1 MKQVLAEDGNQIL
14 RIGRFVGPD
23 RTAGHSDEKLM
34 AAIPHHHIADGSNV
48 PLHTGYSGGIFKGYG
63 DIDSLLNI
71 LETGGI
77 LNSKFH
83 SADKITVSAMGNDKI
98 DAILKKY
105 ESEIRDEVLAV
116 KVEYG
121 IVSGY
126 SKEWSINGETVTL
139 GVEKQ

>member
-1 MKQVLAEDGNQIL
+1 M
-14 RIGRFVGPD
+14 
-23 RTAGHSDEKLM
+23 
-34 AAIPHHHIADGSNV
+34 
-48 PLHTGYSGGIFKGYG
+48 
-63 DIDSLLNI
+63 
-71 LETGGI
+71 
-77 LNSKFH
+77 
-83 SADKITVSAMGNDKI
+83 DKITVSAMGNDKI